1 MNWLW
6 YIIAIEGKLADRIRN
21 NQPSILSP
29 IIVFWS
35 AMLFGFTKVHY
46 SIIAVT
52 PDGADV
58 NVVEGLFYVVFAYM
72 LIIGSQLGL
81 TMLTWSMAKPFG
93 SKARFMQ
100 FFINTGYTFLPYG
113 GLLALHTYR
122 LEMGMTLAEA
132 PLIGL
137 GMLALLLYFLYL
149 VVRVVGLTAGFTM
162 ARAATCVTAICI
174 FVGSFIY
181 LFGY

>member
-6 YIIAIEGKLADRIRN
+6 YIIAIEGKLADKIRN

-46 SIIAVT
+46 SIIAVAQEGT
-52 PDGADV
+52 NV
-58 NVVEGLFYVVFAYM
+58 NIVEGLFYVVFAYM
-72 LIIGSQLGL
+72 LTIGSQLGL

-100 FFINTGYTFLPYG
+100 FFINVGYTFLPYG

-122 LEMGMTLAEA
+122 LEMGMTLA
-132 PLIGL
+132 
-137 GMLALLLYFLYL
+137 
-149 VVRVVGLTAGFTM
+149 
-162 ARAATCVTAICI
+162 
-174 FVGSFIY
+174 
-181 LFGY
+181 